1 MIYTVKFLSPFYV
14 LPGAKNAKPW
24 GKKNR
29 YHHKYFGNYFGDP
42 SLTKLE
48 NL

>member
-24 GKKNR
+24 GKKI
-29 YHHKYFGNYFGDP
+29 DIII
-42 SLTKLE
+42 STLE
-48 NL
+48 TILEILV